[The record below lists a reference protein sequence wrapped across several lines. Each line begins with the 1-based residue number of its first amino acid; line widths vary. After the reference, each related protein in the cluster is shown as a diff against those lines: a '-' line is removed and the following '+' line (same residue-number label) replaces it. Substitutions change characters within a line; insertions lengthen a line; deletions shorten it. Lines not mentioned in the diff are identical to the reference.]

1 MADNIERP
9 CTPPPP
15 TRLHTPPAPRL
26 GFVDSWDP
34 YATPR
39 KSARISS
46 QRTAKRPASPNGLSQ
61 NPSTHLTSE
70 DSQQQQ
76 HPTSSK
82 VSPVPPSHRKRQP
95 APDSV
100 KRAPRPTIRADDIA
114 ADTSSAMKTKSVRRS
129 TISRTKD
136 MLLTPSKTPRKPEAE
151 KQAPGYG
158 HVARELFTTQTDE
171 LTPRKR
177 QKKYTGIS
185 LESFTA
191 EEIEESFDIFTDS
204 RDRVPSKD
212 GSKANPFYG
221 EVAVPE
227 TPKRRSKRS
236 VKIPGEGAQTVDAAA
251 RREDG
256 MLYVL

>member
-1 MADNIERP
+1 M
-9 CTPPPP
+9 
-15 TRLHTPPAPRL
+15 
-26 GFVDSWDP
+26 
-34 YATPR
+34 
-39 KSARISS
+39 
-46 QRTAKRPASPNGLSQ
+46 
-61 NPSTHLTSE
+61 
-70 DSQQQQ
+70 
-76 HPTSSK
+76 
-82 VSPVPPSHRKRQP
+82 PPSHRKRQP

-100 KRAPRPTIRADDIA
+100 QRAPRPTMRADDIS
-114 ADTSSAMKTKSVRRS
+114 ADAISAVKGRTVRRS
-129 TISRTKD
+129 TLSRTKD
-136 MLLTPSKTPRKPEAE
+136 MLLTPSKTPRKPDVE

-158 HVARELFTTQTDE
+158 HVARELFATQNDE

-191 EEIEESFDIFTDS
+191 EEVEEPFDIFTDS

-212 GSKANPFYG
+212 GSKANPFFG
-221 EVAVPE
+221 EVAAPE